1 MLRSLL
7 AVLAL
12 FVAAPAL
19 AAGIHH
25 DLDVTLDPPSRRL
38 EVLDRVTLPPG
49 ARTLLLAPDLDVAEV
64 TAAGGPLAFTRSG
77 ARLTFAVPEGGGV
90 VTVRYAGTLAAL
102 EPDAK
107 RDGPMAGAE
116 GAYLPAGGWIPSA
129 EGEPPTWRLA
139 VRVPAPFTAVATG
152 RLVEETRTVQGYYAV
167 FAEDRPVEEPS
178 LFAGAWE
185 VRERMHG
192 GLRLRTYFHPEQTGL
207 SEDYLDITARAIDG
221 FAQRIG
227 AYPFAGFAV
236 VSAPLPVGLGFPAL
250 TYIGRQVLPLPF
262 VRGQSLVH
270 EILHNW
276 WGNGVRVDY
285 ATGNWCEGLTSYMSD
300 YAAAEARG
308 GEAARAARLDWL
320 RDYAA
325 LPRDRDTALS
335 AFRAKVHGAAQ
346 VIGYGK
352 AAAVFHMLRGEVGE
366 AAFDAGLRRFWET
379 YRFREAGWADLR
391 GAFEAAA
398 GRDLERFFAQWVE
411 RVGAP
416 SLTLL
421 DARAV
426 EGGVS
431 VSLRQDAP
439 VYALSV
445 PVVVETDAGPQRHV
459 VRMEGREA
467 SAVLPVVGAPTA
479 VAVDPGH
486 DLFRR
491 LAPGEAPPVLRDV
504 TLDTGTS
511 VVLAVD
517 GAAEGAAADT
527 ARALADRLMEG
538 RARIV
543 GPDRTDPAEPLLLL
557 GTQEGVERLLR
568 AYRMDGPPEAVAG
581 RGTARVWTARTA
593 RGQPALVVA
602 AADPAA
608 LQALLRPL
616 PHYGRQSW
624 LVFDGARAVDR
635 GVWPPGD
642 SPLRR
647 RLD

>member
-7 AVLAL
+7 VLLAL
-12 FVAAPAL
+12 LAAAPAL
-19 AAGIHH
+19 AAGLHH
-25 DLDVTLDPPSRRL
+25 DLDVTLDPPARRL
-38 EVLDRVTLPPG
+38 EVTDRLTLPPG
-49 ARTLLLAPDLDVAEV
+49 AQTLLLAPGLDVAEV
-64 TAAGGPLAFTRSG
+64 TVAGKPLAFTRSG
-77 ARLTFAVPEGGGV
+77 WHLTFAVPPGGGP
-90 VTVRYAGTLAAL
+90 VTVRYAGALAAL
-102 EPDAK
+102 DPEAK
-107 RDGPMAGAE
+107 RDGPMAGPE
-116 GAYLPAGGWIPSA
+116 GAYLPAGGWIPTV
-129 EGEPPTWRLA
+129 EGVPPTWRLS

-152 RLVEETRTVQGYYAV
+152 RLVEEGRDAGGYRAV

-192 GLRLRTYFHPEQTGL
+192 TLRLRTYFHPEQASL
-207 SEDYLDITARAIDG
+207 SDDYLDITARAIDG
-221 FAQRIG
+221 FSQRIG

-285 ATGNWCEGLTSYMSD
+285 AAGNWCEGLTSYLSD

-308 GEAARAARLDWL
+308 EDAARAARLDWL

-325 LPRDRDTALS
+325 LPRERDTSLS
-335 AFRAKVHGAAQ
+335 AFRAKLHGAAQ

-352 AAAVFHMLRGEVGE
+352 AAAVFHMLRGELGD
-366 AAFDAGLRRFWET
+366 AAFDTGLRRFWEDHK
-379 YRFREAGWADLR
+379 FKKAGWVDLR
-391 GAFEAAA
+391 AAFEGAS
-398 GRDLERFFAQWVE
+398 GRDLRTFFAQWVE

-416 SLTLL
+416 SLTLQ
-421 DARAV
+421 DARTGD
-426 EGGVS
+426 GGVT
-431 VSLRQDAP
+431 VALRQDSPA
-439 VYALSV
+439 YALSV
-445 PVVVETDAGPQRHV
+445 PVVVDTDAGPQRHV
-459 VRMEGREA
+459 VRLEGREA
-467 SAVLPVVGAPTA
+467 RATLPVASRPMA

-504 TLDTGTS
+504 TLDPGAS
-511 VVLAVD
+511 VVIAAD
-517 GAAEGAAADT
+517 GSAAET

-538 RARIV
+538 RARTV
-543 GPDRTDPAEPLLLL
+543 AADRTDPARPLLLIGLEAAVEPLLRAH
-557 GTQEGVERLLR
+557 RL
-568 AYRMDGPPEAVAG
+568 DGPPAAVAG
-581 RGTARVWTARTA
+581 RGTARAWTARTA
-593 RGQPALVVA
+593 QGQPALVVS
-602 AADPAA
+602 AADAAA

>member
-1 MLRSLL
+1 MLRS
-7 AVLAL
+7 VLAL
-12 FVAAPAL
+12 AAFLAAAPVL

-25 DLDVTLDPPSRRL
+25 DLDVTLDPPARRL
-38 EVLDRVTLPPG
+38 EVVDRVTLPAG
-49 ARTLLLAPDLDVAEV
+49 AQSLLLAPGLDVAEV
-64 TAAGGPLAFTRSG
+64 TAAGKALPFTRSG
-77 ARLTFAVPEGGGV
+77 ARLALTVPEGGGA

-102 EPDAK
+102 DPDAK

-116 GAYLPAGGWIPSA
+116 GAYLPGGGWIPAA

-152 RLVEETRTVQGYYAV
+152 RLVEEGRDAKGYRAV

-178 LFAGAWE
+178 LFAGTWE

-192 GLRLRTYFHPEQTGL
+192 TLRLRTYFHPEQAGL
-207 SEDYLDITARAIDG
+207 SDEYLDITARAIDG
-221 FAQRIG
+221 FSQRIG

-236 VSAPLPVGLGFPAL
+236 VSAPLPVGLGFPGL

-262 VRGQSLVH
+262 VRGQSLAH

-285 ATGNWCEGLTSYMSD
+285 ATGNWCEGLTSYLSD
-300 YAAAEARG
+300 YASAEARG
-308 GEAARAARLDWL
+308 GEAARAARLDWV

-325 LPRDRDTALS
+325 LPRDRDTALG

-366 AAFDAGLRRFWET
+366 AAFDAGLRRFWEEHK
-379 YRFREAGWADLR
+379 FRQAGWADLR
-391 GAFEAAA
+391 AAFEAAA
-398 GRDLERFFAQWVE
+398 GRDLKPFFAQWVE

-416 SLTLL
+416 SLTLQ
-421 DARAV
+421 DARVA
-426 EGGVS
+426 ESGVS
-431 VSLRQDAP
+431 VALRQDAP

-445 PVVVETDAGPQRHV
+445 PVVVETDAGPQRHL

-467 SAVLPVVGAPTA
+467 AAVLPVTGRATA

-491 LAPGEAPPVLRDV
+491 LAPGEAPAVLRDV
-504 TLDTGTS
+504 TLDTGTN
-511 VVLAVD
+511 VVI
-517 GAAEGAAADT
+517 AADGGGAEA

-538 RARIV
+538 RARVV
-543 GPDRTDPAEPLLLL
+543 GPDRTDAGEPLLLL

-568 AYRMDGPPEAVAG
+568 AYRMEGAPEAVAG

-602 AADPAA
+602 ATDPAA

-624 LVFDGARAVDR
+624 LVFDGARAMDR